1 MVLGERQVKRSSF
14 RPDARLRFLDVAF
27 ACVVVVIVLR
37 LGNFQIMQ
45 YGLYSLYASDQH
57 ELAAKLFPTRGQIF
71 VRDKADGALHPLA
84 TNRLSWQVYAVP
96 KEMKDPVTV
105 AHALSAALSLP
116 DADMIT
122 KLTKRPDDP
131 YEPIAKD
138 VSPDIVESLKAQ
150 NLPGVGFVNSSAR
163 LYPEKEM
170 GGQLIG
176 FVQTDE
182 HNGVVGKY
190 GIEGSQNRV
199 LAGTAGSIVAEKDAG
214 GRRLAIGQTSLQE
227 AVNGSDIVLTV
238 DRTIQYKACD
248 VIKRAVEKHSAD
260 GGSLVV
266 IDPQTGASLGMCSSP
281 DFDPTDYGKI
291 KDLSQLNN
299 PVTLNAYEPG
309 SVFKGFTLAAGLD
322 AQKIS
327 PKTTYVDKGVEE
339 IDDFKIKN
347 SDGLAHGLQTMTQ
360 VLDESLNTGTI
371 FVQRQL
377 GKDSFRAYVEAFG
390 FGVKTGVELTPE
402 SKGDISPLSRKG
414 SVFAATGSFGQG
426 LTVTP
431 IQLIAAF
438 GALANGGKL
447 MRPYLVDEIIH
458 PDGTRDRTKPLE
470 ISRPISQRASRL
482 ISGMLVSTVEN
493 GHGKRAGV
501 PGYYVAG
508 KTGTAQV
515 ARTDGVVGYL
525 KNVTIGTFA
534 GYAPAS
540 DPKFVML
547 VKIDHPRDV
556 QWAEASAA
564 PVFGEMAR
572 FLLTYF
578 QVPPERSVTAP
589 PPPSAPTFIPT
600 STPSTTP

>member
-1 MVLGERQVKRSSF
+1 MVLGERQVKRSTF
-14 RPDARLRFLDVAF
+14 RPDARLRFLDWAF
-27 ACVVVVIVLR
+27 ACAAAAIVLR
-37 LGNFQIMQ
+37 LANFQIMQ

-96 KEMKDPVTV
+96 KEMKDPVAV
-105 AHALSAALSLP
+105 AHTLSAALSLP
-116 DADMIT
+116 DADLVS

-131 YEPIAKD
+131 YEPLAKD
-138 VSPDIVESLKAQ
+138 VNPDIVDALKAQ
-150 NLPGVGFVNSSAR
+150 NFPGVGFVNSDAR
-163 LYPEKEM
+163 LYPEKGM

-176 FVQTDE
+176 FVQADAN
-182 HNGVVGKY
+182 NGGVGKY
-190 GIEGSQNRV
+190 GIEGSQDRI
-199 LAGTAGSIVAEKDAG
+199 LAGTAGNIVAEKDAG
-214 GRRLAIGQTSLQE
+214 GRRLAIGQTFLQE

-248 VIKRAVEKHSAD
+248 VIMRAVQNHQAD
-260 GGSLVV
+260 GGSLIV
-266 IDPQTGASLGMCSSP
+266 IDPQTGAVLAMCSSP

-309 SVFKGFTLAAGLD
+309 SVFKGVTMAAGLD
-322 AQKIS
+322 TGKVL
-327 PKTTYVDKGVEE
+327 PKTTYVDTGVEE

-377 GKDSFRAYVEAFG
+377 GKDPFRAYVEAFG
-390 FGVKTGVELTPE
+390 FGKKTGVELSPE
-402 SKGDISPLSRKG
+402 SKGDISSLSRKG
-414 SVFAATGSFGQG
+414 SVFAATASFGQG
-426 LTVTP
+426 ITVTP
-431 IQLIAAF
+431 IQLIAAY

-447 MRPYLVDEIIH
+447 MRPYIIDEIIH
-458 PDGTRDRTKPLE
+458 PDGTREHVKPHE
-470 ISRPISQRASRL
+470 ISRPISLRASRL
-482 ISGMLVSTVEN
+482 ISGMLVSVVEN

-515 ARTDGVVGYL
+515 ARTDGAVGYQ
-525 KNVTIGTFA
+525 KDVTIGSFA

-556 QWAEASAA
+556 QWAESSAA

-578 QVPPERSVTAP
+578 RVPPERPITAP
-589 PPPSAPTFIPT
+589 PPPSAPTFTAT
-600 STPSTTP
+600 STSSTKP